1 MILKENL
8 QEGNKNMFIVCMISI
23 VIYGI
28 AIIMVYTN
36 TYELEKEGKLK
47 FIITGI
53 IAILIITWII
63 VLISSNGI
71 QVENKNVIK
80 VTKRTSTLLFA
91 PINTII
97 VLPYLGNLLNR
108 YKQERL
114 KEEDLKKRVIIF
126 AIVLLIVII
135 IEANYINGFESG
147 LISRTVK

>member
-1 MILKENL
+1 
-8 QEGNKNMFIVCMISI
+8 MFIVCMISI